1 MTEWFQTGQEAVD
14 QANKKIDFTPQTRR
28 FYMKP
33 GADATIVFLDGDN
46 SDDEPIGNY
55 KEHQF
60 ESTTGRWPN
69 FASCTGAAGGCVFCK
84 AGVRAYDAW
93 PLTIIQIK
101 PTWTD
106 RDGNEHKNQRKLLIA
121 KKESMQRLLRQI
133 EKREGLAGT
142 VWSIY
147 RSNQRAYTIGDDW
160 EFDKKIGGDEEM
172 TGKERRRAIAKKLEI
187 DIDKCERIDYREEL
201 KPMTA
206 EELEAAGADVE
217 GTKRRQESYRSA
229 KSGGGSGGRSDGG
242 DKGDGGV
249 EVKY

>member
-1 MTEWFQTGQEAVD
+1 MAEWFQTGQEAVD
-14 QANKKIDFTPQTRR
+14 QANKKVDFAPQTRR

-46 SDDEPIGNY
+46 SEDEPIGNY

-84 AGVRAYDAW
+84 AGVRAYDAF
-93 PLTIIQIK
+93 PFTIIQIK
-101 PTWTD
+101 PVWTD

-142 VWSIY
+142 VWNVY

-160 EFDKKIGGDEEM
+160 EFVEKVGDEDD
-172 TGKERRRAIAKKLEI
+172 TAKQRRRAVAKKLEL
-187 DIDKCERIDYREEL
+187 DKDKCDRIDYREEL
-201 KPMTA
+201 KPKTA
-206 EELEAAGADVE
+206 DELEEAGADVE
-217 GTKRRQESYRSA
+217 GTKRRQESYRA
-229 KSGGGSGGRSDGG
+229 NKGGGGKDSGGGGKGGGS
-242 DKGDGGV
+242 V
-249 EVKY
+249 EVNY

>member
-1 MTEWFQTGQEAVD
+1 MSDWFQTGKEAVD

-33 GADATIVFLDGDN
+33 GADATIIFLDGDN
-46 SDDEPIGNY
+46 SEDEPIGNY

-60 ESTTGRWPN
+60 ESTSGRWPN
-69 FASCTGAAGGCVFCK
+69 FQSCTGAAGGCVFCK

-93 PLTIIQIK
+93 PFSIIQIK

-133 EKREGLAGT
+133 EKREGLAGS
-142 VWSIY
+142 VWNIY

-160 EFDKKIGGDEEM
+160 EFVEKIGDDDM
-172 TGKERRRAIAKKLEI
+172 TPKERRRAIAKKFELDVEQC
-187 DIDKCERIDYREEL
+187 DKIDYRKEL
-201 KPMTA
+201 KPKS
-206 EELEAAGADVE
+206 ESELEEAGADVE
-217 GTKRRQESYRSA
+217 GTKRRQESYRANKGGDSR
-229 KSGGGSGGRSDGG
+229 GGSGGESKGG
-242 DKGDGGV
+242 GSV
-249 EVKY
+249 EVPY